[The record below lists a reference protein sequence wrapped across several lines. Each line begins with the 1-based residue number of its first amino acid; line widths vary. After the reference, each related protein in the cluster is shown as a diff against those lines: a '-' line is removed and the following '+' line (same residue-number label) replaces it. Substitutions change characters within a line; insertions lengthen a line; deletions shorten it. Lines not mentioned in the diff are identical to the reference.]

1 MPDPEMK
8 PAYLIAG
15 TDEAKIARTR
25 SRLRERAEREG
36 GPGAL
41 ELFEAGEG
49 RRAPDVEALV
59 NSLAAISLIASRRY
73 LLVDGVDAW
82 GKADAERAVAAL
94 AQIPPETT
102 LALVSHGKA
111 PAGLVKAVEKAGG
124 EVLSFDAPRER
135 ELPRQ
140 LVADAREL
148 GFELEPAAAR
158 LLVERLGPRP
168 VRLRTELE
176 RLALWAGNGGEVG
189 VPDLEAMVADTSE
202 EAIWTLADAV
212 VAGDE
217 AETMRVA
224 EVLVAQGEALP
235 RIVYSLAPR
244 LRQALRAATELEA
257 GRPAAEVAKG
267 LSMHPYAAKML
278 VSKVKGRTPEDLDAS
293 IRALADL
300 ELWSRGG
307 SDYAEGVALTLSL
320 RRAIGLVPDDTEPLA
335 WALAVSRATCW
346 PRRRCSAAR
355 DFLRAPVF
363 RCRAPFWTALSIR
376 ETSALCSEAIVSALP
391 DWTADS
397 SRLK

>member
-1 MPDPEMK
+1 MK

-15 TDEAKIARTR
+15 TDEAKIARAR
-25 SRLRERAEREG
+25 GRLRERAEREG

-49 RRAPDVEALV
+49 RRSPDVDAFVSSLV
-59 NSLAAISLIASRRY
+59 AISLIASRRY
-73 LLVDGVDAW
+73 LLVDGVDAL
-82 GKADAERAVAAL
+82 GKADLERATEAL

-102 LALVSHGKA
+102 VALVAHGKV
-111 PAGLVKAVEKAGG
+111 PSGLAKAIEKAGG
-124 EVLSFDAPRER
+124 EVLAFDLPRER
-135 ELPRQ
+135 DIPKL

-148 GFELEPAAAR
+148 GFELEPSAAR

-176 RLALWAGNGGEVG
+176 RLALWAGDGGQVG
-189 VPDLEAMVADTSE
+189 VEDLESMVSDTSE

-217 AETMRVA
+217 AETIAVA
-224 EVLVAQGEALP
+224 EKLVAQGEALP

-244 LRQALRAATELEA
+244 LHQALRAAGELEA
-257 GRPAAEVAKG
+257 GKPAGEVAKG

-278 VSKVKGRTPEDLDAS
+278 VSKVKGRTPEDLNAS

-307 SDYAEGVALTLSL
+307 SDYPEGVAFTLSL
-320 RRAIGLVPDDTEPLA
+320 RRALGLEADDTEPLA
-335 WALAVSRATCW
+335 WALR
-346 PRRRCSAAR
+346 
-355 DFLRAPVF
+355 
-363 RCRAPFWTALSIR
+363 
-376 ETSALCSEAIVSALP
+376 
-391 DWTADS
+391 
-397 SRLK
+397 

>member
-1 MPDPEMK
+1 MADPEMK
-8 PAYLIAG
+8 PAYLVAG

-41 ELFEAGEG
+41 ELFEAGDG
-49 RRAPDVEALV
+49 RRAPDVDALI

-82 GKADAERAVAAL
+82 GKADAERAVEAIG
-94 AQIPPETT
+94 QIPPETT
-102 LALVSHGKA
+102 LALVAHGKP
-111 PAGLVKAVEKAGG
+111 PAGLAKAIEKAGG
-124 EVLSFDAPRER
+124 EVLSFDVPRER
-135 ELPRQ
+135 EMPKQ
-140 LVADAREL
+140 LVTDAKEL
-148 GFELEPAAAR
+148 GFQLDPAAAR

-176 RLALWAGNGGEVG
+176 RLALWAGEGGQVG
-189 VPDLEAMVADTSE
+189 VEDLEAMVADTSE

-217 AETMRVA
+217 AETMHVA
-224 EVLVAQGEALP
+224 EVLVGQGEALP

-257 GRPAAEVAKG
+257 GRPAGEVAKG

-278 VSKVKGRTPEDLDAS
+278 VSKVKGRTPDDLDES

-307 SDYAEGVALTLSL
+307 SDYAEGVAFTLSL
-320 RRAIGLVPDDTEPLA
+320 RRAIGLVPDDTEPLS
-335 WALAVSRATCW
+335 WALR
-346 PRRRCSAAR
+346 
-355 DFLRAPVF
+355 
-363 RCRAPFWTALSIR
+363 
-376 ETSALCSEAIVSALP
+376 
-391 DWTADS
+391 
-397 SRLK
+397 

>member
-1 MPDPEMK
+1 MK
-8 PAYLIAG
+8 PAYLVAG

-41 ELFEAGEG
+41 ELFEPGEG
-49 RRAPDVEALV
+49 RRSPDVDALV
-59 NSLAAISLIASRRY
+59 TSLAAISLIASRRY

-82 GKADAERAVAAL
+82 GKADAERAVEAL
-94 AQIPPETT
+94 GQIPPETT
-102 LALVSHGKA
+102 LALVAHGKA
-111 PAGLVKAVEKAGG
+111 PAGLAKAVEKAGG
-124 EVLSFDAPRER
+124 EVLSFDVPRER
-135 ELPRQ
+135 ELPKQ

-148 GFELEPAAAR
+148 GFDLEPAAAR

-168 VRLRTELE
+168 LRLRTELE
-176 RLALWAGNGGEVG
+176 RLALWAGEGGQVG
-189 VPDLEAMVADTSE
+189 VQDLEAMVADTSE

-217 AETMRVA
+217 AETLRVA

-244 LRQALRAATELEA
+244 LRQALRAAAELEA
-257 GRPAAEVAKG
+257 GKPAGEVAKG

-307 SDYAEGVALTLSL
+307 SDYAEGVAFTLSL
-320 RRAIGLVPDDTEPLA
+320 RRAIGLVPDDTEPLS
-335 WALAVSRATCW
+335 WALR
-346 PRRRCSAAR
+346 
-355 DFLRAPVF
+355 
-363 RCRAPFWTALSIR
+363 
-376 ETSALCSEAIVSALP
+376 
-391 DWTADS
+391 
-397 SRLK
+397 

>member
-1 MPDPEMK
+1 MMVEMK
-8 PAYLIAG
+8 PVYLITG

-49 RRAPDVEALV
+49 RRSPDVEALV

-82 GKADAERAVAAL
+82 GKADAERAAEEL
-94 AQIPPETT
+94 GRIPLETT
-102 LALVSHGKA
+102 LALVAHGKA
-111 PAGLVKAVEKAGG
+111 PAGLAKAVEKAGG
-124 EVLSFDAPRER
+124 EVLSFDVPRER
-135 ELPRQ
+135 ELPKQ

-148 GFELEPAAAR
+148 GFDLEPAAAR

-176 RLALWAGNGGEVG
+176 RLALWAGDGGQVG
-189 VPDLEAMVADTSE
+189 VQDLEAMVADTSE
-202 EAIWTLADAV
+202 EAIWTLADAL

-217 AETMRVA
+217 AETLRVA
-224 EVLVAQGEALP
+224 ELLVAQGEALP
-235 RIVYSLAPR
+235 RIIYSLAPR
-244 LRQALRAATELEA
+244 LRQALRASAELEA
-257 GRPAAEVAKG
+257 GKPAGEVAKG

-307 SDYAEGVALTLSL
+307 SDYAEGVAFTLSL

-335 WALAVSRATCW
+335 WALR
-346 PRRRCSAAR
+346 
-355 DFLRAPVF
+355 
-363 RCRAPFWTALSIR
+363 
-376 ETSALCSEAIVSALP
+376 
-391 DWTADS
+391 
-397 SRLK
+397 

>member
-1 MPDPEMK
+1 MK

-25 SRLRERAEREG
+25 GRLRERAEREG

-41 ELFEAGEG
+41 ELFDAGDA
-49 RRAPDVEALV
+49 RRSPDADALL
-59 NSLAAISLIASRRY
+59 NSLAAISLIASHRY
-73 LLVDGVDAW
+73 LLVDGVDGW
-82 GKADAERAVAAL
+82 GKADAERAAEAL

-102 LALVSHGKA
+102 LALVAHGKA
-111 PAGLVKAVEKAGG
+111 PAGLAKAVEKAGG
-124 EVLSFDAPRER
+124 EVLTFDVPRER
-135 ELPRQ
+135 ELPKQ

-148 GFELEPAAAR
+148 GFDLEPAAGR

-168 VRLRTELE
+168 IRLRTELE
-176 RLALWAGNGGEVG
+176 RLALWAGEGGQVG
-189 VPDLEAMVADTSE
+189 VQDLEAMVADTSE
-202 EAIWTLADAV
+202 EAIWTLADAL

-235 RIVYSLAPR
+235 RIVYALAPR

-257 GRPAAEVAKG
+257 GKPAGEVAKG

-278 VSKVKGRTPEDLDAS
+278 VSKVKGRTPEDLEAS

-307 SDYAEGVALTLSL
+307 SDYAEGVAFTLSL
-320 RRAIGLVPDDTEPLA
+320 RRAIGLVPDDTEPLS
-335 WALAVSRATCW
+335 WALQ
-346 PRRRCSAAR
+346 
-355 DFLRAPVF
+355 
-363 RCRAPFWTALSIR
+363 
-376 ETSALCSEAIVSALP
+376 
-391 DWTADS
+391 
-397 SRLK
+397 

>member
-1 MPDPEMK
+1 MK
-8 PAYLIAG
+8 PAYLFAG

-25 SRLRERAEREG
+25 GRLRDRAEREG

-49 RRAPDVEALV
+49 RRAPDVEAFV

-82 GKADAERAVAAL
+82 GKADTERAAEAL

-102 LALVSHGKA
+102 LALVAHGKA
-111 PAGLVKAVEKAGG
+111 PAGLAKAVEKAGG
-124 EVLSFDAPRER
+124 EVLSFDVPRGR
-135 ELPRQ
+135 DLPKQ

-148 GFELEPAAAR
+148 GFELEPSAAR

-168 VRLRTELE
+168 IRLRTELE
-176 RLALWAGNGGEVG
+176 RLALWAGEGGQVG

-224 EVLVAQGEALP
+224 ELLVAQGEALP

-244 LRQALRAATELEA
+244 LRQALRAAAELEA
-257 GRPAAEVAKG
+257 GKPAGEVAKG

-307 SDYAEGVALTLSL
+307 SDYAEGVAFTLSL
-320 RRAIGLVPDDTEPLA
+320 RRALGQVEDDTEPLA
-335 WALAVSRATCW
+335 WALR
-346 PRRRCSAAR
+346 
-355 DFLRAPVF
+355 
-363 RCRAPFWTALSIR
+363 
-376 ETSALCSEAIVSALP
+376 
-391 DWTADS
+391 
-397 SRLK
+397 

>member
-49 RRAPDVEALV
+49 RRAPDVEGLV

-82 GKADAERAVAAL
+82 GKADTERAAAAL

-111 PAGLVKAVEKAGG
+111 SAGLVKAVEKAGG

-135 ELPRQ
+135 ELPKQ

-176 RLALWAGNGGEVG
+176 RLALWAGNGGKVG

-235 RIVYSLAPR
+235 RIIYSLAPR

-300 ELWSRGG
+300 ELHSRGG
-307 SDYAEGVALTLSL
+307 SDYAEGVAFTLSL

-335 WALAVSRATCW
+335 WALR
-346 PRRRCSAAR
+346 
-355 DFLRAPVF
+355 
-363 RCRAPFWTALSIR
+363 
-376 ETSALCSEAIVSALP
+376 
-391 DWTADS
+391 
-397 SRLK
+397 